1 LHQLVAVDVE
11 VAFVAEAH
19 VDMVAFVV
27 LDVGGAMADAVEA
40 VVDVVGVM
48 VDAEAE
54 IDAPL
59 FENNWDLK

>member
-11 VAFVAEAH
+11 VAFVEAEFVA
-19 VDMVAFVV
+19 AFVV
-27 LDVGGAMADAVEA
+27 LDVGGAILGAVEA

-59 FENNWDLK
+59 FEIIGI